1 MAAGSELEVSR
12 RQISMMKPR
21 MRPMPAEDTV
31 EVVARGEAGL
41 VVVAASRIFGVPGVE
56 AFER

>member
-1 MAAGSELEVSR
+1 VSR